1 MITTIKCPNCGAE
14 IRMDEAE
21 YNQILS
27 QGQPYHEESI

>member
-27 QGQPYHEESI
+27 QVKTLP